1 MLLMVD
7 IVDRL
12 VLISQALVDLLLYEV
27 SVLSGLAFTSLPRA

>member
-12 VLISQALVDLLLYEV
+12 VLISQALVYLLLDEV
-27 SVLSGLAFTSLPRA
+27 GVLSGLAFASLPRA

>member
-12 VLISQALVDLLLYEV
+12 VLISQALVYLLLDEV
-27 SVLSGLAFTSLPRA
+27 GVLSGLALASLPRA

>member
-12 VLISQALVDLLLYEV
+12 VLISQALVYLLLDEV
-27 SVLSGLAFTSLPRA
+27 SVLTSLAFASLPLA